1 MKKIFVSIIS
11 IILVLSFC
19 LSFVGCSN
27 KINVNRTIRKLERK
41 GFEVTKLY
49 ESENDLGLATA
60 NLNVQIN
67 YFGGGF
73 TVELVRQV
81 DLAEKNDPEKTCQI
95 FVFKTE
101 EQCKDYYGFVEC
113 DREHDM
119 RYKLAR
125 KGTVMILTN
134 SEIAINAIDLNFA

>member
-73 TVELVRQV
+73 TV
-81 DLAEKNDPEKTCQI
+81 
-95 FVFKTE
+95 
-101 EQCKDYYGFVEC
+101 
-113 DREHDM
+113 
-119 RYKLAR
+119 
-125 KGTVMILTN
+125 
-134 SEIAINAIDLNFA
+134 